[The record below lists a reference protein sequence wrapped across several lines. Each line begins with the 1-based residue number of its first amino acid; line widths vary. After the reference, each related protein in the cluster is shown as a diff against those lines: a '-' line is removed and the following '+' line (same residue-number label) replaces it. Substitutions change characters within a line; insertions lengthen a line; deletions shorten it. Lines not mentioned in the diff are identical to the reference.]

1 MYKLPDDAIEE
12 FRALWKKHCGY
23 ELPPEDAA
31 LKAEETFRVLRML
44 WEPLP
49 QEKPRPDT
57 RHDSTEYLER
67 MRLTVSMDSET
78 DQKPN

>member
-1 MYKLPDDAIEE
+1 MPQLPNDAIEE

-23 ELPPEDAA
+23 DLPPEDAS
-31 LKAEETFRVLRML
+31 LKAEEAFRILRML

-49 QEKPRPDT
+49 QENTQPDT
-57 RHDSTEYLER
+57 QHHSVEYLEQ
-67 MRLTVSMDSET
+67 MRLTISADDGT